1 MQEQIYM
8 VQTVV
13 LLNIFLETVMFL
25 LQDTLI
31 NRKIINTKSKE
42 QYLFK
47 IELFCNIIRIFTV
60 YFDNFNVFLLIES
73 KK

>member
-1 MQEQIYM
+1 M

-60 YFDNFNVFLLIES
+60 SFFNFNVFLLIES